1 MTYFD
6 STGSCIPTFFA
17 TGTTVSTSR
26 FRVVVVSVG
35 TRTESEEL
43 DELEELGEFDEH
55 DFSVT
60 LGTGM
65 SLSSEAVAA
74 AAAAARSA
82 ESMETDVGT
91 SSSAIRS

>member
-1 MTYFD
+1 
-6 STGSCIPTFFA
+6 
-17 TGTTVSTSR
+17 
-26 FRVVVVSVG
+26 
-35 TRTESEEL
+35 
-43 DELEELGEFDEH
+43 
-55 DFSVT
+55 
-60 LGTGM
+60 M